1 MKKSSM
7 NMTEGSIIK
16 SMIGFAVPVLIGNI
30 FQQMYNIVDTAIIGN
45 VLGDD
50 ALASIGAAAPVY
62 ALMINLT
69 EGMTNGFA
77 VVIARFFG
85 AGDKPAMRRA
95 VSLTYILS
103 AMIAAVLTLISVITI
118 NPILHLLKTPKD
130 IIGGTSRYMTI
141 ILMFLAV
148 TIAYN
153 MLAGMM
159 RAIGNS
165 RVPLYFL
172 LVSTFANIG
181 LDILFVKGLSLGVAG
196 AAYAT
201 VISQGISVVL
211 CFVYCIKKCPELI
224 FGTKELVFDKVL
236 LFELINTGLAMGL
249 MEAIVY
255 VGSVIM
261 QGAVNAFGT
270 ATIAAH
276 TAARKIHDVF
286 TLPIGTIAMAT
297 STFASQNYGA
307 GKIDRVK
314 KGMRYGM
321 LISFA
326 WSAFAL
332 IIVLLFHRLMI
343 QGLTG
348 TVDTE
353 VINTA
358 SKYMCWNVPFLSV
371 LGILLVLRNG
381 LQGVGR
387 KIVPICGSIVELVL
401 KIAAAAVLAPTLGY
415 LGICICEPLIW
426 ILSSVLVV
434 WDYRIFIRQSKFKY
448 KNESISGK

>member
-16 SMIGFAVPVLIGNI
+16 KLIGFAVPVLIGNI
-30 FQQMYNIVDTAIIGN
+30 FQQMYNIADTAIIGN
-45 VLGDD
+45 VLGDN

-77 VVIARFFG
+77 VIIARFFG
-85 AGDKPAMRRA
+85 AGDQQTMRRS

-103 AMIAAVLTLISVITI
+103 AIIAVVLTLISVITL
-118 NPILHLLKTPKD
+118 NPLLHLLKTPEN
-130 IIGGTSRYMTI
+130 IIGDTRRYMTI

-172 LVSTFANIG
+172 IVSTFVNIG
-181 LDILFVKGLSLGVAG
+181 LDILLVKRFSLGVAG

-211 CFVYCIKKCPELI
+211 CFIYCMIKCPELI
-224 FGTKELVFDKVL
+224 FSSKELAFDRPL
-236 LFELINTGLAMGL
+236 LFDLINTGFALGL

-255 VGSVIM
+255 AGSIIM
-261 QGAVNAFGT
+261 QGAVNSFGT

-276 TAARKIHDVF
+276 TSARKIDDVF

-314 KGMRYGM
+314 KGIRYGI

-326 WSAFAL
+326 WSALAL
-332 IIVLLFHRLMI
+332 IVVLLFRRLMI

-348 TVDTE
+348 TVDPA
-353 VINTA
+353 VIDTA
-358 SKYMCWNVPFLSV
+358 SKYMCWNVPFFFV

-387 KIVPICGSIVELVL
+387 KIVPICGSVVELVL
-401 KIAAAAVLAPTLGY
+401 KIAAAAVLAPILGY
-415 LGICICEPLIW
+415 LGICICEPIIW
-426 ILSSVLVV
+426 ILSTVLVV
-434 WDYRIFIRQSKFKY
+434 WDYRAFLKANPCI
-448 KNESISGK
+448 

>member
-7 NMTEGSIIK
+7 NMTEGGIIK
-16 SMIGFAVPVLIGNI
+16 KLIGFAVPVLIGNI
-30 FQQMYNIVDTAIIGN
+30 FQQMYNIVDTAVIGN
-45 VLGDD
+45 VLGDN

-62 ALMINLT
+62 ALMINFT

-77 VVIARFFG
+77 VIIARFFG
-85 AGDKPAMRRA
+85 GRDKKAMRRA
-95 VSLTYILS
+95 VSLAYVLS
-103 AMIAAVLTLISVITI
+103 AIIAVVLTLISVITI
-118 NPILHLLKTPKD
+118 NPLLHLLKTPEN
-130 IIGGTSRYMTI
+130 IIGDTRRYMTI
-141 ILMFLAV
+141 ILMFLTV
-148 TIAYN
+148 TIIYN

-181 LDILFVKGLSLGVAG
+181 LDILFVKGISLGVAG

-211 CFVYCIKKCPELI
+211 CFIYCIKKCPELI
-224 FGTKELVFDKVL
+224 FSTKEFAFDKTL
-236 LFELINTGLAMGL
+236 LFDLINTGLAMGL

-255 VGSVIM
+255 AGSVIM
-261 QGAVNAFGT
+261 QGAVNSFGT
-270 ATIAAH
+270 AVIAAH
-276 TAARKIHDVF
+276 TSARKIDDVF
-286 TLPIGTIAMAT
+286 TLPLGTIAMAA

-314 KGMRYGM
+314 KGIRCSIF
-321 LISFA
+321 ISFA
-326 WSAFAL
+326 WSAFAV
-332 IIVLLFHRLMI
+332 IVVLLFRHSMI

-358 SKYMCWNVPFLSV
+358 SKYMCWNVPFLFV
-371 LGILLVLRNG
+371 LSILLVLRNG

-387 KIVPICGSIVELVL
+387 KIVPICGSVVELVL
-401 KIAAAAVLAPTLGY
+401 KVVTAAVFAPTLGY
-415 LGICICEPLIW
+415 LGICICEPMIW
-426 ILSSVLVV
+426 IFSSVLVV
-434 WDYRIFIRQSKFKY
+434 WDYRAFIKQSKCR
-448 KNESISGK
+448 I

>member
-1 MKKSSM
+1 MKNSSM
-7 NMTEGSIIK
+7 NMTQGSIIK
-16 SMIGFAVPVLIGNI
+16 NLAGFAVPVLIGNI

-69 EGMTNGFA
+69 EGITNGFA
-77 VVIARFFG
+77 VIIARFFG
-85 AGDKPAMRRA
+85 AGDKQTMRRS

-103 AMIAAVLTLISVITI
+103 AMIAVVLTLISVIAL
-118 NPILHLLKTPKD
+118 NPLLHLLKTPEK
-130 IIGGTSRYMTI
+130 IIGDTRRYMMI
-141 ILMFLAV
+141 ILLAIVV
-148 TIAYN
+148 TVTYN

-172 LVSTFANIG
+172 MVSSFVNIG
-181 LDILFVKGLSLGVAG
+181 LDILFVKGFSMGVAG

-201 VISQGISVVL
+201 VISQGISVIL
-211 CFVYCIKKCPELI
+211 CFIYCIKKCPELI
-224 FGTKELVFDKVL
+224 FGIKELAFDKPL
-236 LFELINTGLAMGL
+236 LLELINTGFALGL

-255 VGSVIM
+255 VGSIIM
-261 QGAVNAFGT
+261 QGAVNSFGT

-276 TAARKIHDVF
+276 TSARKINDVF
-286 TLPIGTIAMAT
+286 TLPLGTIAMAT

-307 GKIDRVK
+307 GKSDRVK
-314 KGMRYGM
+314 KGIRYGI

-332 IIVLLFHRLMI
+332 IVVLLFGHWMI
-343 QGLTG
+343 QVLTG
-348 TVDTE
+348 TIDPE
-353 VINTA
+353 VIHTA
-358 SKYMCWNVPFLSV
+358 LKYMCWNVPFFFVLS
-371 LGILLVLRNG
+371 ILLVLRNG

-387 KIVPICGSIVELVL
+387 KIVPICGSVVELVL
-401 KIAAAAVLAPTLGY
+401 KIVAAAVLAPTLGY
-415 LGICICEPLIW
+415 FGICICEPIIW
-426 ILSSVLVV
+426 ILNSLLVV
-434 WDYRIFIRQSKFKY
+434 WDYRIFYQTKRT
-448 KNESISGK
+448 